1 MLDNEI
7 EEEKKPSFKLHDK
20 SPMKFQQ
27 QKMKKGLGIFTI
39 VID

>member
-20 SPMKFQQ
+20 SPLKFQQ
-27 QKMKKGLGIFTI
+27 QKGKKALAFSL
-39 VID
+39 